1 MKAQTTVEIGGIT
14 FRISPFDAFTQLRLF
29 GDLQK
34 EILPAVGGVLNVTLG
49 SEKNLENSDAAAIAA
64 FRDLSSNFDG
74 ATLEKWATKLLQEEY
89 ITFEVPGMEP
99 QKLSPYRRGEA
110 FPDLS
115 YLLELMFHVGKV
127 NFAAPLAR
135 WAALSGVA
143 QTLKEKLSAS
153 SAQTLQKKS

>member
-1 MKAQTTVEIGGIT
+1 MKAQTTVDIGGIT
-14 FRISPFDAFTQLRLF
+14 FRISPFDAFAQLRMF

-49 SEKNLENSDAAAIAA
+49 SEKDMDKSDAAAIAA

-74 ATLEKWATKLLQEEY
+74 ATLEKWANRLLQEEY
-89 ITFEVPGMEP
+89 ITFEVPGQEP
-99 QKLSPYRRGEA
+99 QKLSPHRRGEA

-115 YLLELMFHVGKV
+115 FLLELMFHVGKV

-143 QTLKEKLSAS
+143 QKLAAKLSEN
-153 SAQTLQKKS
+153 SAQTSPRK